1 MAPRRRPR
9 EGVAEQATRQEA
21 GDAPPPHKT
30 QPLPQD
36 AHSGIAP
43 PPPPPQVAQGLDMTR
58 FLEGMA
64 QFVAQHRDAP
74 VPQGGTGKVLR
85 EFLQFQPP
93 QFLGQPD
100 PDAARAWLDAVE
112 RTFCSMECVL
122 EERVLL
128 ASYQLQAQALT
139 WWSSEWE
146 TTFQSHPLR
155 QIPWQEF
162 VIMAD
167 EGLRTQQFM
176 RGLRPELRQ
185 ALIVARVTDLDAAYR
200 TVAALEADTLRTRA
214 RSADVQTRVVPSQPR
229 QQQGSVQ
236 TTPRIATSYA
246 STSTGTTAKSGSW
259 RKFRRDRRQ
268 AEQRQQS
275 QQQQQ
280 APVQQ
285 RQQTGGSG
293 GSRGRG
299 RVTHLTRADAEAAH
313 LVEDSLEE
321 LSSGESVELV
331 VELPTGDFVLTSYCL
346 EEVPVQ
352 LQDQWLSARLFALQ
366 LHDDDVILGMDW
378 LERYGAVMD
387 CQKKRVHLRIPREAA
402 FYFQGIEFVVSF
414 ETAFC
419 PTYVRTERLYQF
431 LDLQQRD
438 FTVVQYRARFVELGR
453 YAPQIMADEGLRTQ
467 QFVRGLRPEL
477 RQALIVARVTD
488 LDAAYQTVAAL
499 EADTLRTR
507 SRSAEVQT
515 EVVPSQPRQQ
525 QGSVQTTPSI
535 ATSYASTSTGTT
547 AKSGSRRKFRRDGR
561 QAEQR
566 QQSVGSVQQPTGQ
579 PSQ

>member
-1 MAPRRRPR
+1 MTSVWLSSASELGRRVRLCPVRTPCGGFEPFSSVAGGVTFPYWVSFLETHSPPFQVGLRRLPFQASLATSSPRTFTSYPSELVSWVSGSEFGTMAPRRHPR

-21 GDAPPPHKT
+21 GDAPPPQKT

-64 QFVAQHRDAP
+64 QFVAQHRDVP

-112 RTFCSMECVL
+112 QTFRSMECVP

-146 TTFQSHPLR
+146 TTFQSRPLR
-155 QIPWQEF
+155 QILWQ
-162 VIMAD
+162 
-167 EGLRTQQFM
+167 
-176 RGLRPELRQ
+176 
-185 ALIVARVTDLDAAYR
+185 
-200 TVAALEADTLRTRA
+200 
-214 RSADVQTRVVPSQPR
+214 
-229 QQQGSVQ
+229 
-236 TTPRIATSYA
+236 
-246 STSTGTTAKSGSW
+246 
-259 RKFRRDRRQ
+259 
-268 AEQRQQS
+268 
-275 QQQQQ
+275 
-280 APVQQ
+280 
-285 RQQTGGSG
+285 
-293 GSRGRG
+293 
-299 RVTHLTRADAEAAH
+299 
-313 LVEDSLEE
+313 
-321 LSSGESVELV
+321 
-331 VELPTGDFVLTSYCL
+331 
-346 EEVPVQ
+346 
-352 LQDQWLSARLFALQ
+352 
-366 LHDDDVILGMDW
+366 
-378 LERYGAVMD
+378 
-387 CQKKRVHLRIPREAA
+387 
-402 FYFQGIEFVVSF
+402 EFVVSF
-414 ETAFC
+414 ERAFC

-438 FTVVQYRARFVELGR
+438 FTVVQYMARFVEIGR

-477 RQALIVARVTD
+477 RQALIVACVTD
-488 LDAAYQTVAAL
+488 LDAAYQTAAAL

-507 SRSAEVQT
+507 ARSAEVQT
-515 EVVPSQPRQQ
+515 QVVPSQPRQQ
-525 QGSVQTTPSI
+525 QGSVQTTSKT

-547 AKSGSRRKFRRDGR
+547 AKSGSRRKFRRDRR
-561 QAEQR
+561 QEKQR
-566 QQSVGSVQQPTGQ
+566 QQSSSFASTLLEFLLLWLVRDWLSLLSLVREAHPPTLFR
-579 PSQ
+579 